1 MPPPRSGFAATR
13 GPLALGAVRGFRQL
27 AFGELPG
34 VIVGGLRR

>member
-1 MPPPRSGFAATR
+1 MGLAPHGGFAAMR

-34 VIVGGLRR
+34 GAV